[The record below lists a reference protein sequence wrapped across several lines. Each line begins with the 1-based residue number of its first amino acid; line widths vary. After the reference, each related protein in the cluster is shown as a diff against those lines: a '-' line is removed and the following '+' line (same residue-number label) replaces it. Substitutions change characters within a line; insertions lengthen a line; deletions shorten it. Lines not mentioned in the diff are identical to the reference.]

1 MLAVSRGR
9 HRLLHVRYLDQSKNL
24 NKRKNS
30 TLTLNR
36 YHVRLSDKRSER
48 ATVMGVLG
56 TKPARVLIVRQSCEA
71 TLHLTQMYQ
80 DDLYIVDSIYLV
92 YE

>member
-1 MLAVSRGR
+1 MTYKPRRLAKANDIQDGVAPESIN
-9 HRLLHVRYLDQSKNL
+9 VRSII
-24 NKRKNS
+24 
-30 TLTLNR
+30 
-36 YHVRLSDKRSER
+36 VRLSDKRSER

-80 DDLYIVDSIYLV
+80 DDLYRYT
-92 YE
+92 